1 MARVFSYI
9 AVLLWFALGC
19 NNPATREVQESF
31 PNIVYIL
38 ADDLG
43 YGDVSCYVKEPIF
56 VTPHID
62 SMAMRGMRF
71 TDAHSN
77 SVCTPTRYTILTG
90 RYSWRTRLK
99 QGVTWSYDLPLIE
112 EDRTTVADI
121 LGDKGYHTASIGKW
135 HLGLGWQEGADSVD
149 ITAPLSPS
157 PLDLGFDYF
166 FGITASLD
174 IPPYIYIENDR
185 TTSMDIDS
193 IEGRSGKEFWREGP
207 IGHDFKHVDVLP
219 VLTKKAVDYID
230 QRSDEVEPFFLYLP
244 LPAPHTPILPTEEFA
259 GRSGTNEYGDFVL
272 MVDDVVGQIVSA
284 LRRTGIVEN
293 TLLIFT
299 SDNGCSPM
307 ANFEELA
314 SFGHLPGGPFRGGKA
329 DIYEAGHRVPF
340 VVQWPERIAANSTS
354 DQLTGLVDLMATA
367 AEMVGDTLDADEG
380 EDSYSMLS
388 SLLGKS
394 TTMLKRPDIIHHS
407 INGSFAIRKDSW
419 KLAFCPGSGGW
430 SSPTPKEAAE
440 SQLPPLQLFDLSID
454 PGEQNNLIDQHSD
467 RVEELTAIIK
477 RQIEEGRSTP
487 GVRQANDT
495 ETTLFPH

>member
-1 MARVFSYI
+1 MFRDYFFI
-9 AVLLWFALGC
+9 ALLLWFLVGC
-19 NNPATREVQESF
+19 SSEPTKEITEAY

-43 YGDVSCYVKEPIF
+43 YGDVSCNVEEPIF
-56 VTPHID
+56 RTPHID

-99 QGVTWSYDLPLIE
+99 QGVTWSYDLPLIDK
-112 EDRTTVADI
+112 DRSTVADI
-121 LGDKGYHTASIGKW
+121 LGGQGYHTAAIGKW
-135 HLGLGWQEGADSVD
+135 HLGLGWQEGGDSVN

-157 PLDLGFDYF
+157 PMDLGFDYF

-185 TTSMDIDS
+185 STSMTIDS
-193 IEGRSGKEFWREGP
+193 IEGRSGKEFWRAGP
-207 IGHDFKHVDVLP
+207 IGHDFKHVEVLP
-219 VLTKKAVDYID
+219 VLTQKAVEYID
-230 QRSDEVEPFFLYLP
+230 ERSGQADPFFLYLP
-244 LPAPHTPILPTEEFA
+244 LPAPHTPILPTDGFA
-259 GRSGTNEYGDFVL
+259 GKSGTNEYGDFVL
-272 MVDDVVGQIVSA
+272 MVDDVVGQVVSA
-284 LRRTGIVEN
+284 LRRNGILEN

-314 SFGHLPGGPFRGGKA
+314 SFGHYPGGPFRGGKA
-329 DIYEAGHRVPF
+329 DIYEAGHRVPL
-340 VVQWPERIAANSTS
+340 VVQWPAKIVPRSTS

-367 AEMVGDTLDADEG
+367 ADLVGDSLAADEG
-380 EDSYSMLS
+380 EDSYSILS
-388 SLLGKS
+388 SLLEDES
-394 TTMLKRPDIIHHS
+394 TAPKRTDIIHHS

-430 SSPTPKEAAE
+430 SSPTPKEAADA
-440 SQLPPLQLFDLSID
+440 QLPPLQLFDLASD
-454 PGEQNNLIDQHSD
+454 PGEQRNVVEDNSD
-467 RVEELTAIIK
+467 RVEELTALITK
-477 RQIEEGRSTP
+477 QIEEGRSTP
-487 GVRQANDT
+487 GARQSNDT
-495 ETTLFPH
+495 ETTLYPQ

>member
-1 MARVFSYI
+1 MVRFYFYLAL
-9 AVLLWFALGC
+9 LLWLAPGC
-19 NNPATREVQESF
+19 GDESSRDIRNDY

-43 YGDVSCYVKEPIF
+43 YGDVSCYIEEPIF
-56 VTPHID
+56 RTPHID
-62 SMAMRGMRF
+62 SVAIRGVRF

-99 QGVTWSYDLPLIE
+99 QGVTWSYDLPLI
-112 EDRTTVADI
+112 DRDRSTVADL
-121 LGDKGYHTASIGKW
+121 LGDHGYHTAAIGKW
-135 HLGLGWQEGADSVD
+135 HLGLGWQAGGDSVD

-157 PLDLGFDYF
+157 PMDLGFDYF
-166 FGITASLD
+166 YGITASLD

-185 TTSMDIDS
+185 STSRDIDS
-193 IEGRSGKEFWREGP
+193 IEGRSGKEFWRKGP
-207 IGHDFKHVDVLP
+207 IGHDFKHIEVLP
-219 VLTKKAVDYID
+219 VLTSKAVEYID
-230 QRSDEVEPFFLYLP
+230 QRAKEADPFFLYFP

-259 GRSGTNEYGDFVL
+259 GKSGTNEYGDFVL

-284 LRRTGIVEN
+284 LRRNGVMDN

-314 SFGHLPGGPFRGGKA
+314 SFGHFPGGPFRGGKA

-340 VVQWPERIAANSTS
+340 VAQWPIKVAPNSTS
-354 DQLTGLVDLMATA
+354 NQLSGLVDLMATA
-367 AEMVGDTLDADEG
+367 AELVGDSLEANEG

-388 SLLGKS
+388 SLLGELS
-394 TTMLKRPDIIHHS
+394 NTLKRPDIIHHS

-430 SSPTPKEAAE
+430 SSPTPQEAVA
-440 SQLPPLQLFDLSID
+440 SQLPPLQLFDLTSD
-454 PGEQNNLIDQHSD
+454 PGEQYNIVDDHSDLVEEMTNLI
-467 RVEELTAIIK
+467 T

-487 GVRQANDT
+487 GIRQPNDT
-495 ETTLFPH
+495 ETILIPQ